1 MDFLIQKKI
10 NYECKTIYLPTM
22 KFLLENLVKS
32 LYIFPFMINDE
43 VYNECIN
50 MDAVTGSAFAKGT

>member
-1 MDFLIQKKI
+1 
-10 NYECKTIYLPTM
+10 M

-32 LYIFPFMINDE
+32 LYIFPFMTNGE

-50 MDAVTGSAFAKGT
+50 MDAATESAFAKDT